1 MAYDLIN
8 GDTPVNW
15 ARGTEKLLPHT
26 PTSTSMGRDSRKRLH
41 HLRKIVRRAAR
52 GDTNAFAQMQQ
63 VQQRLSQRAAYGDAR
78 ATALL
83 QKITVWYAADRAQY
97 QGSSPA
103 IQPSWSPMVQ
113 PPGAPPVIPPSS
125 TDVYYPATS
134 FPTTPPG
141 SSDDYDDESGSLH
154 RIPHGSFY
162 NPKTGWHTFGS
173 LNDDERAVARDGG
186 PSERAALT
194 RMRSMGLSG
203 VGPQAWAARQQAYQR
218 LQQLQQKTRKHF

>member
-26 PTSTSMGRDSRKRLH
+26 PTSTSMGRDPRRRLH

-52 GDTNAFAQMQQ
+52 GDSNAFAQMQQ

-83 QKITVWYAADRAQY
+83 QKITVWYAADRVQY

-125 TDVYYPATS
+125 DVYYPATS
-134 FPTTPPG
+134 FPSTPPG
-141 SSDDYDDESGSLH
+141 SSDDYDDESGSL
-154 RIPHGSFY
+154 
-162 NPKTGWHTFGS
+162 
-173 LNDDERAVARDGG
+173 NDDERTVARDGG
-186 PSERAALT
+186 PSERAALA
-194 RMRSMGLSG
+194 RMRGHLPSGLNPSISRRRTRTK
-203 VGPQAWAARQQAYQR
+203 GPQVEQR
-218 LQQLQQKTRKHF
+218 RGRGHF